1 MNAKTI
7 AKQVSFFKD
16 SLYNVGKTFAAGLPE
31 GWDEAYLA
39 YFVSADGNKD
49 NLLAAARMQNSD
61 NLLNLGTPDTWTLEY
76 FKARILLEDF
86 WMESQLMDKGWYRV
100 LFSISRFGEMK
111 MFFSEKPLENLD
123 DLEDLSLDFWTR
135 FLHEAKD
142 PLPVVR

>member
-1 MNAKTI
+1 
-7 AKQVSFFKD
+7 
-16 SLYNVGKTFAAGLPE
+16 
-31 GWDEAYLA
+31 
-39 YFVSADGNKD
+39 
-49 NLLAAARMQNSD
+49 
-61 NLLNLGTPDTWTLEY
+61 
-76 FKARILLEDF
+76 
-86 WMESQLMDKGWYRV
+86 MESQLMDKGWYRV

>member
-7 AKQVSFFKD
+7 AKQVSFFKE
-16 SLYNVGKTFAAGLPE
+16 SLYNVGKTFAAGLEE

-39 YFVSADGNKD
+39 YFVSADGDKD
-49 NLLAAARMQNSD
+49 KLLAAARVQNSD
-61 NLLNLGTPDTWTLEY
+61 KVLDYSRDDMWTLEY

-100 LFSISRFGEMK
+100 LFSISRMGEMK
-111 MFFSEKPLENLD
+111 MFFGEEPLGNLD

-135 FLHEAKD
+135 FLQEAKD
-142 PLPVVR
+142 PLPVLR